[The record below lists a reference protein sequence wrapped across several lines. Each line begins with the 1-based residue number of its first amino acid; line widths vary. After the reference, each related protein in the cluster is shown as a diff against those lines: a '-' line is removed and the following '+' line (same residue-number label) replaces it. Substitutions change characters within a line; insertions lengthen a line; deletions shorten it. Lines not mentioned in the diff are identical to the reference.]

1 MRQRFALLLGMA
13 AVTLALRPAPVA
25 ACQNVCVIYGT
36 AGTRGVLMESGAQA
50 WPPRPISNAK
60 LVVRDAS
67 PTAIGPETK
76 CGRKGPIVMT
86 TSTDKHGNFRLKGI
100 HPGKYYITYLN
111 SNDGQSF
118 LVEFGSPDATKKR
131 LKLSLFNPG
140 GACWA
145 EDIERNVLIP
155 DWGGIKPVKDDH

>member
-1 MRQRFALLLGMA
+1 MILMAL
-13 AVTLALRPAPVA
+13 APFSLSVH
-25 ACQNVCVIYGT
+25 ACTNVCVIYAT
-36 AGTRGVLMESGAQA
+36 AGTRGVLMESGALA
-50 WPPRPISNAK
+50 WPPRPIANAK

-67 PTAIGPETK
+67 PTAIGPETN
-76 CGRKGPIVMT
+76 CGRKGPIVLT

-111 SNDGQSF
+111 PNDGQSF
-118 LVEFGSPDATKKR
+118 LVEFGSSDASRKR
-131 LKLSLFNPG
+131 LKLSLFSPG

-155 DWGGIKPVKDDH
+155 DWGGIKPIKDDHGAA